1 MSNAASAN
9 PAPGF
14 DKHPGYEVVIEPL
27 AAKLT
32 VRVGDHTIAE
42 STRAVAVL
50 ETKHRPVWYIPLEDI
65 DASSITATDTD
76 TYCPFKGHA
85 SYFSVTIPGQ
95 TPDANLVDAIWVY
108 QSPYDECQDLTGY
121 ASFYTN
127 KVDLLI
133 DGEMT
138 NKEGPGWQD

>member
-1 MSNAASAN
+1 MSDSVSAN

-14 DKHPGYEVVIEPL
+14 AKHPGYEVVIEPL
-27 AAKLT
+27 TATLT
-32 VRVGDHTIAE
+32 VRVGNHTIAE
-42 STRAVAVL
+42 STRAVSVL
-50 ETKHRPVWYIPLEDI
+50 ETRHRPVWYIPLEDI
-65 DASSITATDTD
+65 NASCITATDTD

-95 TPDANLVDAIWVY
+95 TPDTNLVDAIWVY
-108 QSPYDECQDLTGY
+108 QSPYDQCQALRGY

-127 KVDLLI
+127 KVDLFI
-133 DGEMT
+133 DGEMA